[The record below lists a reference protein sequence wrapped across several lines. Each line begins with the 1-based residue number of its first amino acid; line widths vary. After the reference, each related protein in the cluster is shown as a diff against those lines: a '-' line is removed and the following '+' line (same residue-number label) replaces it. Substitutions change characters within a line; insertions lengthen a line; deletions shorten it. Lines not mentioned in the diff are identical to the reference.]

1 MIKSLLTL
9 ITSLVLL
16 NLSEAKQTAS
26 GVFELSTTDAPNIG
40 SDEAWQNPNVAGV
53 VARTLWSSV
62 EPTDVKKGGAY
73 NWNFLDA
80 AVKAAQSNNKKL
92 IISVE
97 SGIHSPSWLYSAGAK
112 KFSGIMPQ
120 PWDPVFRDRWGQ
132 FIKALAAR
140 YDGVAQLVAVTM
152 SGPGQKLEYVFA
164 DTQARVNE
172 LNQAGGPSVWQA
184 AANAVTDDFAS
195 AFVTTPFFLAT
206 SNAILGDGRASLTNV
221 VSYGLSKYP
230 NRFGIQCNELQ
241 SGSHT
246 TGPFPHININMPLSP
261 CILQM
266 LQSENSGRLG
276 TGTNPLNV
284 SLNNGI
290 MMGAWAI
297 EVYSADCE
305 DPEDQPDIAAANA
318 TLLAK
323 HP

>member
-1 MIKSLLTL
+1 MVKSLLTL

-16 NLSEAKQTAS
+16 NLGAAKQTPS

-40 SDEAWQNPNVAGV
+40 KDEAWQNSNVAGV

-97 SGIHSPSWLYSAGAK
+97 AGIHSPSWLYAAGAK

-132 FIKALAAR
+132 CIKAIAAR
-140 YDGVAQLVAVTM
+140 YDSVAQLVGVTM
-152 SGPGQKLEYVFA
+152 SGPGQKTEYVFA

-172 LNQAGGPSVWQA
+172 LNQDGGPSVWQA
-184 AANAVTDDFAS
+184 AANAVTDDFAT
-195 AFVTTPFFLAT
+195 AFATTPIFLT
-206 SNAILGDGRASLTNV
+206 TNNAILGDGRATLTNV
-221 VSYGLSKYP
+221 VSYGLSKYA
-230 NRFGIQCNELQ
+230 NRFGVQCDELW
-241 SGSHT
+241 SGSNT
-246 TGPFPHININMPLSP
+246 SGPFPHLNINMPLSP
-261 CILQM
+261 CVLQM
-266 LQSENSGRLG
+266 LGSENSGRLG
-276 TGTNPLNV
+276 GGTNPLNV

-297 EVYSADCE
+297 EVYSHDCE

-318 TLLAK
+318 ALLAK

>member
-1 MIKSLLTL
+1 MIKSSLTL

-16 NLSEAKQTAS
+16 NLCAAKQTAS
-26 GVFELSTTDAPNIG
+26 GVFELTTTDAQNIG

-62 EPTDVKKGGAY
+62 EPTDVQNGGAY
-73 NWNFLDA
+73 YWNFLDA
-80 AVKAAQSNNKKL
+80 AAKAAQINNRKL

-97 SGIHSPSWLYSAGAK
+97 AGIHSPSWLYTAGAK
-112 KFSGIMPQ
+112 MFSGTMPQ
-120 PWDPVFRDRWGQ
+120 PWDPVFQNRWGQ
-132 FIKALAAR
+132 FIAALGAR

-152 SGPGQKLEYVFA
+152 SGPGQKLEYDFA
-164 DTQARVNE
+164 DTQARVAE

-184 AANAVTDDFAS
+184 AANVVTDDFAR
-195 AFVTTPFFLAT
+195 AFKTTPVFLAT
-206 SNAILGDGRASLTNV
+206 NNAILGDGRATLTNV

-230 NRFGIQCNELQ
+230 NRFGVQCNELQ

-246 TGPFPHININMPLSP
+246 TGPFPHLNINMPISP

-266 LQSENSGRLG
+266 LGSEQTGGLRG
-276 TGTNPLNV
+276 GTNPLNQ

-290 MMGAWAI
+290 IMGAWAI

-305 DPEDQPDIAAANA
+305 DPEDQADIAAANA